1 MPFDTLEQTETQIR
15 ELTVSEM
22 DDVNGAG
29 FWAVAAFVAPVA
41 ITVGLAYGAWHYNR
55 GSNQGR
61 RDNNTHG
68 CRA

>member
-29 FWAVAAFVAPVA
+29 FWAVAAFVPRVISLPIGGASNAPP
-41 ITVGLAYGAWHYNR
+41 YFQH
-55 GSNQGR
+55 S
-61 RDNNTHG
+61 
-68 CRA
+68 